1 MLTDTLREGAHGK
14 VFKVLFWI
22 IILSFVFA
30 GVGNYLIPRLNT
42 DPVKVGKYTISATS
56 WNQQVNQRT
65 QAFQASYDPQAVEML
80 EDKTFLRNLR
90 MDVLESLIDNVAL
103 NSATFEEGVRIG
115 DEQVKDEIR
124 KIPAFQK
131 DGKFDNDLFLAS
143 VRNIGASP
151 DSFAEQLRVNL
162 LSGTIMN
169 PVVGISSVVMPFE
182 TDNLGKIFS
191 QTRLIDL
198 YTIDPAKVKTGVK
211 VSAEEVKAYYDANH
225 SEFNTPAQVSFNYI
239 LVSTDDIKK
248 TIAVDDAKLEEYYNM
263 HQDEFTTEEQRE
275 ASHILLKNGDDLK
288 DRVAKVQEALKSG
301 KSFADVAKEFSDDP
315 STAAKGGLMGLQTRS
330 QMDSTLGAALFNLKN
345 PGDFSDVIYD
355 DFGAHF
361 VQLNGVTAAHVPAL
375 AEVKDK
381 VKELYVNSEAAK
393 IYSNKL
399 ATLTDVSY
407 ENPDS
412 LDATAKALGLEI
424 KDSGPVAYGDT
435 TLAWPLNDIK
445 LQREAFKEE
454 TRTSGINSSAIQLSD
469 SAACVLNVYK
479 YTEAKLQDFET
490 VKTQAETSALNAKVA
505 KEADTILNGFKEAL
519 AKDPNAALPENVSKQ
534 ENVQVTRSSQD
545 MEPLLVYSVYAL
557 PEDAKEPSVIGI
569 HNNMPSLAVLKK
581 VDLDTNLSVE
591 SYAELLKAQLGQY
604 KAQLA
609 QQMLYKSARAIS
621 TVEYNED
628 AIKTAN
634 DSGDSSVE

>member
-42 DPVKVGKYTISATS
+42 DPVKVGKYTISATD

-65 QAFQASYDPQAVEML
+65 QAIQANYGPQAVEML
-80 EDKTFLRNLR
+80 ENKDFLRNLR
-90 MDVLESLIDNVAL
+90 MDVLETLIDNVAL

-115 DEQVKDEIR
+115 DEQVKDVIR
-124 KIPAFQK
+124 RTPAFQK
-131 DGKFDNDLFLAS
+131 DGKFDNDLFLAK
-143 VRNIGASP
+143 VRNIGLSP
-151 DSFAEQLRVNL
+151 DSFAEQLRINQ

-169 PVVGISSVVMPFE
+169 PVTGVSSVVMPFE
-182 TDNLGKIFS
+182 TDNLSKVFS
-191 QTRLIDL
+191 QTRSIDL
-198 YTIDPAKVKTGVK
+198 YTIDPAKVKENVT
-211 VSAEEVKAYYDANH
+211 VSADEVKAYYDENH
-225 SEFNTPAQVSFNYI
+225 KEFNTPALVSFNYL
-239 LVSTDDIKK
+239 LVNVDDLKK
-248 TIAVDDAKLEEYYNM
+248 SIPVDDAKLEEYYNM

-301 KSFADVAKEFSDDP
+301 KTFADVAKEFSDDP
-315 STAAKGGLMGLQTRS
+315 STAAKGGEMGLQTRS
-330 QMDSTLGAALFNLKN
+330 QMDAGLGSSLFNLKN
-345 PGDFSDVIYD
+345 PGDISDVIYD
-355 DFGAHF
+355 DFGAHLI
-361 VQLNGVTAAHVPAL
+361 QLNGITAAHVPAFTD
-375 AEVKDK
+375 VKDK

-424 KDSGPVAYGDT
+424 KDSGPIAYGDT
-435 TLAWPLNDIK
+435 SLAWPLNDIK
-445 LQREAFKEE
+445 LQKEAFKEQN
-454 TRTSGINSSAIQLSD
+454 RTSGINSSAIQLSD
-469 SAACVLNVYK
+469 SAACVINVYK

-490 VKTQAETSALNAKVA
+490 VKAKAETAALNAKVA
-505 KEADTILNGFKEAL
+505 KEADRILNDFKAAL
-519 AKDPNAALPENVSKQ
+519 AKDGNAALPDKVNKQ
-534 ENVQVTRSSQD
+534 ENVLVTRSSQTI
-545 MEPLLVYSVYAL
+545 EPLLAYSVYAL
-557 PEDAKEPSVIGI
+557 PEDEKEPSVIGV
-569 HNNMPSLAVLKK
+569 HDNMPALAVLKK
-581 VDLDTNLSVE
+581 VDLDSSVSLE
-591 SYAELLKAQLGQY
+591 TYSELLNAQLSQY
-604 KAQLA
+604 KAQRA
-609 QQMLYKSARAIS
+609 QQMLYKSSRAIS

-634 DSGDSSVE
+634 DSGDASVE